1 MLVGVTHRFFEFALL
16 GLLSNVFFED
26 SLPGATNSSF
36 YLQLWRKDVIT
47 YNLIICF
54 IHEFVP

>member
-16 GLLSNVFFED
+16 GLLSKVFFED

-36 YLQLWRKDVIT
+36 YLQLSRKDANDN
-47 YNLIICF
+47 YL
-54 IHEFVP
+54 